1 MSTMSWHC
9 DPHLLARYSAGALD
23 AVLAASVEAH
33 LVHCTQCQTAMAA
46 HTDPDESDRIWA
58 GVREAIARP
67 VLPWPVR
74 LLRRCGLNDEDAVLL
89 SVSRSLRGPWTLA
102 TVVVLVCA
110 VWASFPDDPRGKAA
124 YLLVAPLVP
133 VLGVVAA
140 FVSVDQT
147 AELAVTTPY
156 SKARLTLLRT
166 LAVIV
171 TTVPLVVAM
180 GALIP
185 GIGWMAVT
193 WLGPAFGL
201 TLTALVGLTWLSA
214 EVIGPAVLAGWA
226 AVVAGAYG
234 HDTVATTVA
243 APAQLGYLVLTVVT
257 AAVLSLRIR
266 STNFPG
272 ALP

>member
-1 MSTMSWHC
+1 MSTTSWHC
-9 DPHLLARYSAGALD
+9 DARLLTRYSAGTVD

-33 LVHCTQCQTAMAA
+33 LVCCTRCRAAMAVHA
-46 HTDPDESDRIWA
+46 DPDESDRIWA
-58 GVREAIARP
+58 GVRTAIARP
-67 VLPWPVR
+67 VAPWPVR
-74 LLRRCGLNDEDAVLL
+74 LLRRCGVSDEDAVLL

-110 VWASFPDDPRGKAA
+110 AWASFPDDPRGKAA

-140 FVSVDQT
+140 FASADQT

-156 SKARLTLLRT
+156 SKARLALLRT

-180 GALIP
+180 GAVIP

-201 TLTALVGLTWLSA
+201 TLTALVGLTCLPA
-214 EVIGPAVLAGWA
+214 EIVGPAVFAGWT
-226 AVVAGAYG
+226 AVVGCAYG
-234 HDTVATTVA
+234 RDTVATAVA
-243 APAQLGYLVLTVVT
+243 APAQLGYLVLAVVT
-257 AAVLSLRIR
+257 AAVLFLRIR
-266 STNFPG
+266 STHFPG
-272 ALP
+272 ARP